1 MLFYTIVLII
11 LAIILLGVAIYAVVQ
26 KDLLYAVIATGVIS
40 LILSVF
46 FFILQAPDVALTE
59 AAIGIALTTII
70 FIITIRNTSR
80 MEDEMPL
87 DHEPNSESDNK
98 IETK

>member
-1 MLFYTIVLII
+1 MVLNIII
-11 LAIILLGVAIYAVVQ
+11 LFTLGIILVAAAVYAVAQ

-46 FFILQAPDVALTE
+46 FFLMHAPDVALTE

-80 MEDEMPL
+80 REDEIPMEK
-87 DHEPNSESDNK
+87 EPDRGDFE
-98 IETK
+98 

>member
-1 MLFYTIVLII
+1 MMYEAIVIIVL
-11 LAIILLGVAIYAVVQ
+11 AVILLAAAVYAVVQ

-46 FFILQAPDVALTE
+46 FFMMQAPDVALTE

-80 MEDEMPL
+80 REDEVFMEK
-87 DHEPNSESDNK
+87 EPDGTEKEN
-98 IETK
+98 